1 MASELH
7 VDAIK
12 HSGGTSAMT
21 IDSSGRITTST
32 ARPHMFCL
40 GFSTTSDN
48 ASSGTTINGLTLDST
63 WKLIRNFE
71 QVLENYGNHY
81 DNSTGIFT
89 VPISGIYMLS
99 LGVGYVEATG
109 DYIGLGIITGDS
121 EDSNTGLRTS
131 WNYGDY
137 LDRPMQMSFCKYL
150 VAGKSV
156 AACMREEA
164 SNVTSPNDSDK
175 KYFHWNVTFLG

>member
-1 MASELH
+1 MSNIL
-7 VDAIK
+7 VQNIK
-12 HSGGTSAMT
+12 HTNGTTAQT

-63 WKLIRNFE
+63 WRLIRNFE

-99 LGVGYVEATG
+99 LGVGYVEATS

-121 EDSNTGLRTS
+121 EDSNTGLRTM
-131 WNYGDY
+131 WDY
-137 LDRPMQMSFCKYL
+137 ADYQDTPMHMSFCKYL

-164 SNVTSPNDSDK
+164 SNVTSPNDGHQ

>member
-1 MASELH
+1 MSNLL
-7 VDAIK
+7 VQNIK
-12 HSGGTSAMT
+12 HTNGTTAQT

-32 ARPHMFCL
+32 SRPHFFCL

-63 WKLIRNFE
+63 WRLIRNFE
-71 QVLENYGNHY
+71 QVIENYGNHY

-99 LGVGYVEATG
+99 LGVGYTEATS

-121 EDSNTGLRTS
+121 EDSNTGLRTN
-131 WNYGDY
+131 WDY
-137 LDRPMQMSFCKYL
+137 TDYNDTPMHMGFCKYL
-150 VAGKSV
+150 IAGKSV

-164 SNVTSPNDSDK
+164 SNVTSPNDGHQ